1 MPSRGITGGLNLL
14 ATAIVLE
21 VLGKTYIEL
30 LQTRFLGTGP
40 LLLRPEHRRRDLRGQ
55 SARRGDNP
63 CRVAE
68 DGRGARG
75 DNRDIS
81 YRSRQLC

>member
-1 MPSRGITGGLNLL
+1 M
-14 ATAIVLE
+14 AIVLE

-40 LLLRPEHRRRDLRGQ
+40 LLLRPDHRRRDLRGR
-55 SARRGDNP
+55 SARRGDDP

>member
-30 LQTRFLGTGP
+30 LQTRFLGTGT

-55 SARRGDNP
+55 SLDVEMTHA
-63 CRVAE
+63 V
-68 DGRGARG
+68 
-75 DNRDIS
+75 
-81 YRSRQLC
+81 